1 MARMKL
7 TKRSFPF
14 TPRFLPSPLFA
25 PFDDYGELGT
35 RTRQLFDEVFGKEL
49 AAQPQ
54 GWAPAVNVAETKD
67 EFTVTAE
74 LPGMK
79 AADVSVDFIEGMLTI
94 RGEKV
99 DEHTDTGE
107 KEDDRTYYMWER
119 RFGSFQ
125 RTLPFPGGIDDQKI
139 VADFKDGVLTVH
151 LPKAE
156 EAKPKRQTIPI
167 AAK

>member
-7 TKRSFPF
+7 TRRPSPF
-14 TPRFLPSPLFA
+14 TARFIPSSFLS
-25 PFDDYGELGT
+25 PFGELGDLNAT
-35 RTRQLFDEVFGKEL
+35 AQQLFEDVFGKDFPMET
-49 AAQPQ
+49 P
-54 GWAPAVNVAETKD
+54 GWAPAVNVAESKD

-79 AADVSVDFIEGMLTI
+79 PENVTVDFTDGMLTI

-99 DEHTDTGE
+99 DEKTE

-119 RFGSFQ
+119 RFGTFQ
-125 RTLPFPGGIDDQKI
+125 RTLPFPGGIDDKKI
-139 VADFKDGVLTVH
+139 AAEFKDGVLTVR

-156 EAKPKRQTIPI
+156 EAKPKRQAIPI
-167 AAK
+167 VTK